1 MVVVHSLSTT
11 RYGCATQNWVRKS
24 LPSSGIMPT
33 VLEACVVKQGQ
44 TKFAHFAFRN
54 LTWPGKTVT
63 THRETYRRFSR
74 HDLSGSMSGALSGSL
89 SSTDASQGTPVKAT
103 KLSENQVVSIDLL
116 LSLLSLTR
124 AQVVQA
130 AMSRFLQTA
139 SDKDKEVFGRLF
151 KEVGETVPAQLETK
165 VTPTSSSSPI

>member
-33 VLEACVVKQGQ
+33 VLEACVVRQGQ

-74 HDLSGSMSGALSGSL
+74 HDLSGSMSGALSGRFDRS
-89 SSTDASQGTPVKAT
+89 
-103 KLSENQVVSIDLL
+103 
-116 LSLLSLTR
+116 SLLSLTR

-151 KEVGETVPAQLETK
+151 KEVGERVPAQLETK